1 MSMKDQIK
9 EQGGYFLC
17 AFKAKNGKQSSRCL
31 VRAHNAREARRSIRK
46 AMGCAL
52 LAFVVKA
59 VCP

>member
-1 MSMKDQIK
+1 MSMKEQVK

-17 AFKAKNGKQSSRCL
+17 AFRAKNGKQSSHCL
-31 VRAHNAREARRSIRK
+31 VRAHSAREARRSIRK